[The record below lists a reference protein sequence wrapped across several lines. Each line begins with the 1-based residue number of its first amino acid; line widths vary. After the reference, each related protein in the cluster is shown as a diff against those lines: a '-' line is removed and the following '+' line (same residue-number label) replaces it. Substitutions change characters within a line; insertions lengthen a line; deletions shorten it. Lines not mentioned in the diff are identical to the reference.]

1 MKGHEMKKNTSIK
14 NLASVKSY
22 AWILLGSFLFC
33 AGLNWFIVPVGL
45 YNGGTVGIAQI
56 IRTLLQSVL
65 PLPKNFDI
73 AGLINFIINV
83 PLLVIAYRKFG
94 RSLFAKTLFS
104 VITQTLLFSILMI
117 PSSPIIKEYIASCL
131 IGGIFAGTGVGITLR
146 AGGSGG
152 GADVLGLYFTQK
164 YKGFSVGKMSLI
176 INGIVYGTC
185 AILFQLPVAI
195 YSIIYSAVY
204 SLAVDKTHLQN
215 INSSVMIFTKQKEL
229 YHMIVKKMERGTT
242 YWKGMGGYTDTDT
255 YVVICV
261 LSKYEIQHLKHILEK
276 EDPDAFV
283 IVNEGLQILGNYE
296 VRL

>member
-1 MKGHEMKKNTSIK
+1 MKNIRSAKN
-14 NLASVKSY
+14 Y
-22 AWILLGSFLFC
+22 AWILLGSFMFC

-65 PLPKNFDI
+65 HLPKNFDI
-73 AGLINFIINV
+73 AGIINFIINM
-83 PLLVIAYRKFG
+83 PLLILAFRKFG

-104 VITQTLLFSILMI
+104 VLTQTILFSVLMI
-117 PSSPIIKEYIASCL
+117 PSTPIVKEYIASCL
-131 IGGIFAGTGVGITLR
+131 IGGILAGAGVGVTLR

-164 YKGFSVGKMSLI
+164 FKGFSVGKMSLI
-176 INGIVYGTC
+176 INAIVYGTC
-185 AILFQLPVAI
+185 AILFELPVAI

-204 SLAVDKTHLQN
+204 SLAVDKIHLQN
-215 INSSVMIFTKQKEL
+215 INTSVMIFTKHKEL
-229 YHMIVKKMERGTT
+229 YHLIIEKMERGTT
-242 YWKGMGGYTDTDT
+242 YWKGIGGYTDTDT
-255 YVVICV
+255 YVVISV
-261 LSKYEIQHLKHILEK
+261 LSKYEIQHLRHLLDK

-283 IVNEGLQILGNYE
+283 IVNEGLQILGNFE